1 MRSWSSTLVFLAAIG
16 CTPPVLPE
24 PTEPTPVP
32 AEPARDCDTAPST
45 AFALDRWG
53 GLVDHPR
60 EATGFFRV
68 EEIAGRWWFVSPD
81 GTPLL
86 VQGVNSM
93 GPRSGTDQET
103 GGDAYADTVTA
114 LYADD
119 AAWAEATVQRLG
131 EWGFNGGAAWMHSSL
146 RGLTTDAPVLYL
158 GGTSWLDGDIADV
171 FDPAWSVDVD
181 QRAADGVS
189 ERVDDPS
196 ILGWFIDNEMR
207 WGKDWRGTEDLLEL
221 VWALPAGGFG
231 RQELMAFLRTRH
243 GDDFA
248 ALAAAWGFTPGQ
260 GSPADWDGW
269 EALAE
274 PPGEGGD
281 ADRAAW
287 TYHYARRYFEVTT
300 EAVRAVDPNHLLLGV
315 RWIGQMTPRA
325 VVEASAGLIDVA
337 SVNPYTLVDGLE
349 EILQGQTPSFVR
361 SGEALRHVHEAS
373 GGLPVLISEFGFRA
387 RDSGLPNTLPP
398 IQLTLDTQ
406 TERAAAF
413 TEYAHRYLRA
423 PWMVGLQWFKWT
435 DQPAGG
441 RFDGENSN
449 WGLVNH
455 DDVPYGELTAAT
467 ASEGV
472 AWAYSCWAD
481 TLDADPQ

>member
-1 MRSWSSTLVFLAAIG
+1 MNRRAPFLLAALWAG
-16 CTPPVLPE
+16 CSPTPPVVS
-24 PTEPTPVP
+24 EPTPAPEEVP
-32 AEPARDCDTAPST
+32 PVRDCATAPVQV
-45 AFALDRWG
+45 FELDRWG
-53 GLVDHPR
+53 GLTAYPR

-68 EEIAGRWWFVSPD
+68 EEIEGRWWFVSPD
-81 GTPLL
+81 GGPLL

-93 GPRSGTDQET
+93 GPGSGVDQQT
-103 GGDAYADTVTA
+103 GTDAYAQTVQA
-114 LYADD
+114 NYADT
-119 AAWAEATVQRLG
+119 AAWADATVARLG

-171 FDPAWSVDVD
+171 FDPEWALAVEE
-181 QRAADGVS
+181 RAASGV
-189 ERVDDPS
+189 EGRVDDPS
-196 ILGWFIDNEMR
+196 ILGWFLDNEMR

-221 VWALPAGGFG
+221 TWALPAQGAG
-231 RQELMAFLRTRH
+231 RAELMELLRARH
-243 GDDFA
+243 ADDFTD
-248 ALAAAWGFTPGQ
+248 LATTWGFSPGQ
-260 GSPADWDGW
+260 DGPADWDEW
-269 EALAE
+269 EALPE
-274 PPGEGGD
+274 LPQGGQE
-281 ADRAAW
+281 DREAW
-287 TYHYARRYFEVTT
+287 TFHYARRYFEVTT
-300 EAVRAVDPNHLLLGV
+300 GAVRAVDPNHLLLGV

-325 VVEASAGLIDVA
+325 VVEAAAGLIDVA

-349 EILQGQTPSFVR
+349 EILQEQTPSFVR
-361 SGEALRHVHEAS
+361 SGEALRAVHDAS

-413 TEYAHRYLRA
+413 TEYAHRYLRE

-449 WGLVNH
+449 WGLV
-455 DDVPYGELTAAT
+455 DSEDVPWSELTDAT
-467 ASEGV
+467 ATQGV

-481 TLDADPQ
+481 TLQAQ